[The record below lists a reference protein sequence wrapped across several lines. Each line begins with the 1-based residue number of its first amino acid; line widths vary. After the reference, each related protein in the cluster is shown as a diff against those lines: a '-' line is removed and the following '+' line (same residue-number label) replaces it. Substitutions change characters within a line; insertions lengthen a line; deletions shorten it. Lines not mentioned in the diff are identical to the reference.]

1 MTRLAYHQ
9 NTVLSILLTA
19 DAGYIIEDT
28 EETAEQK
35 IVQSAVV
42 LQYFLFFLRER
53 RYRQKEAHSGAAALP
68 IKKFADGK
76 ILFCRWLNFI
86 LPFIRQ
92 EICRRPARHLP
103 MANVSFADGKLKICN
118 RQVRRWP
125 AAKFTSDKRQI

>member
-1 MTRLAYHQ
+1 ML
-9 NTVLSILLTA
+9 VIF
-19 DAGYIIEDT
+19 IEDT

-86 LPFIRQ
+86 LPFIR
-92 EICRRPARHLP
+92 
-103 MANVSFADGKLKICN
+103 
-118 RQVRRWP
+118 
-125 AAKFTSDKRQI
+125 